1 MKDNK
6 VTNLV
11 NEIREGL
18 TQQGSSLKDETAVM
32 RAMLN
37 DKEFSVDVYSNKGV
51 VGSVC
56 PYQESRD
63 MITSVISKTTKIP
76 TEEARVLAEN
86 HQFNN
91 AESESMVTISK
102 EFFNTYLDTGR
113 KISLGKRERS
123 DISFKPK
130 EVEESV
136 KTYPSKDDKGNF
148 TKGEVTVPAHKSV
161 KVSAPCPEWLK
172 RK

>member
-1 MKDNK
+1 
-6 VTNLV
+6 
-11 NEIREGL
+11 
-18 TQQGSSLKDETAVM
+18 
-32 RAMLN
+32 
-37 DKEFSVDVYSNKGV
+37 
-51 VGSVC
+51 
-56 PYQESRD
+56 

-172 RK
+172 KK